1 MQWPNH
7 FTLQMSR
14 SEFQRNYCVSLTF
27 FVSEIKSHRQL
38 EFHVRNYN
46 LKKHK
51 QSLPPGTAQRS
62 WLLASGG
69 WLTAMIQRTV
79 YEKWQMLNENLL
91 GPLEPSF
98 ILVRPSPKF
107 SILSIYMETRGRG
120 RGGGQISEPSTYLA
134 NLSFPLI
141 SLIVPSLN
149 ASLRA
154 FNFRISSQEV
164 TSSGGNRTW
173 DWMAL
178 CVHVT

>member
-1 MQWPNH
+1 MNKDLLRASMQWPNH

-120 RGGGQISEPSTYLA
+120 RGGGRF
-134 NLSFPLI
+134 LSPPLI
-141 SLIVPSLN
+141 LQTSLSLLSPLLCLAWMP
-149 ASLRA
+149 ASEL
-154 FNFRISSQEV
+154 STLE
-164 TSSGGNRTW
+164 
-173 DWMAL
+173 
-178 CVHVT
+178 